1 MLQVVFSVVLLQ
13 GRPIKFS
20 LISECSAVEYS
31 AVSIRGVQWSWEST
45 FVRQSPAS
53 KDVNMEA
60 TALEAITGQQPVKTQ
75 KTEKTLCML

>member
-1 MLQVVFSVVLLQ
+1 MLQVVFSVVMLQ
-13 GRPIKFS
+13 GRSTKFS

-31 AVSIRGVQWSWEST
+31 GVCISGVQWSQEST

-53 KDVNMEA
+53 KNVNMEA

-75 KTEKTLCML
+75 KTEKT